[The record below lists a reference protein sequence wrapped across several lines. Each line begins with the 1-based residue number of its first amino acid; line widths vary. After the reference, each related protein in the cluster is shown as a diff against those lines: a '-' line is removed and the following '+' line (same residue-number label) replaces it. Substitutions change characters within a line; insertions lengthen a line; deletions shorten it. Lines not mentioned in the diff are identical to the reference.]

1 MRGRDPHQKESQK
14 PGRFPP
20 WGHLPTCGQ
29 RWAQRPSRTGSSE
42 PSLSSQAWALGRR
55 APVLRAATYPRVPSP
70 RRLARLGAFPPRA
83 KSRKREGGPRRGEG
97 VFGGL
102 ETFKRHGSA
111 GIRGSHLEDP
121 QAFSGGP

>member
-1 MRGRDPHQKESQK
+1 M
-14 PGRFPP
+14 
-20 WGHLPTCGQ
+20 
-29 RWAQRPSRTGSSE
+29 AQRPSRTGSSE
-42 PSLSSQAWALGRR
+42 PSASSQAWALGRR

-83 KSRKREGGPRRGEG
+83 KSREREGGPRRGEG